1 MVSCTSSHNLHITRE
16 TVTSSTVLKSSPP
29 PGRPISRGRKQDGCQ
44 RGSRGGALGEGQR
57 DTSSNQAPDA
67 CIIIIIIIIS
77 PMGCG
82 ALCSA
87 RLSRSKEGQDWV
99 VFVVDGER
107 PEPIP
112 FAEDVSLRNTLK
124 KTAPHKHTL
133 QTGDWR
139 LGTTDHWSG
148 AAGAP
153 EQWKWTL
160 SHFPS
165 RRCQTRV
172 SSDWLERGRPVEST
186 NCVRR
191 M

>member
-1 MVSCTSSHNLHITRE
+1 M
-16 TVTSSTVLKSSPP
+16 
-29 PGRPISRGRKQDGCQ
+29 
-44 RGSRGGALGEGQR
+44 GG
-57 DTSSNQAPDA
+57 
-67 CIIIIIIIIS
+67 
-77 PMGCG
+77 
-82 ALCSA
+82 
-87 RLSRSKEGQDWV
+87 
-99 VFVVDGER
+99 FVVDGDVAGAN
-107 PEPIP
+107 PV
-112 FAEDVSLRNTLK
+112 AEDVNLRNTLK
-124 KTAPHKHTL
+124 KTAPQKHTL

>member
-1 MVSCTSSHNLHITRE
+1 MVSCTFSHNLHITRK
-16 TVTSSTVLKSSPP
+16 TVTSSTVFSPRRP
-29 PGRPISRGRKQDGCQ
+29 PGQPISRGRKQDGCQ
-44 RGSRGGALGEGQR
+44 GETGAGRWEGQR

-67 CIIIIIIIIS
+67 CIIIIIN

-99 VFVVDGER
+99 VLSGTAGANPV
-107 PEPIP
+107 
-112 FAEDVSLRNTLK
+112 AEDVNLRNTLK
-124 KTAPHKHTL
+124 KTAPQKHTL

-139 LGTTDHWSG
+139 LRTTDHCSG

-165 RRCQTRV
+165 RRCQTLV